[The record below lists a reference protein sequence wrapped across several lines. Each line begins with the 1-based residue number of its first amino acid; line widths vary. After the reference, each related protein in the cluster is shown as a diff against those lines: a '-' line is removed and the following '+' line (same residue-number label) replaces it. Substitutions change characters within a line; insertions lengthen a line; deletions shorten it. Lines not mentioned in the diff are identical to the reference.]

1 MTQNEKTSCPIY
13 FLCKNFKFCLK
24 MTADFFVFW
33 SLWPKNG
40 MNQTICYLI
49 QNELECPF
57 WRKVLRCLDFRSWFL
72 QNIIDSS
79 DMKRTF
85 FWHPNLGSIGGGF
98 IPEDARSHISHL
110 SSKSRVPSLADL
122 TGKNQGPYPGLGAG
136 LGFSRPGKFT
146 FNTNISWVLS
156 TMAIRVVELS
166 SGGYKI
172 GKIFA

>member
-1 MTQNEKTSCPIY
+1 MLSNTEWTWISI
-13 FLCKNFKFCLK
+13 L
-24 MTADFFVFW
+24 
-33 SLWPKNG
+33 
-40 MNQTICYLI
+40 
-49 QNELECPF
+49 
-57 WRKVLRCLDFRSWFL
+57 RKVLRCLDFRSWCFK
-72 QNIIDSS
+72 NIIDSS

-156 TMAIRVVELS
+156 IHTIILSDRTKQKDFLIRVRYFWDNTIYPL
-166 SGGYKI
+166 G
-172 GKIFA
+172 